1 MTEHTEDNT
10 GHDGGAPADPART
23 GPWGGAEAERDRR
36 PARMREGAAATLGGT
51 AHPALGPGRLAAA
64 LGPGGAG
71 VGTGAGAGAGEGNDR
86 PTMDLAPRQIPV
98 TLSSSSVFP
107 LGTQD
112 VFAMAADL
120 GYDGVEIMVT
130 HNSWSQDAVKLNQ
143 LADRHQMPIHS
154 IHAPT
159 LLFTQQ
165 VWGSAWN
172 KIAKSA
178 ELAREVGAEVVVAHP
193 PFRWQG
199 NYAYG
204 FAEGIREIMDATGV
218 MICVENMYPW
228 RAGGREAKMYLPHW
242 DPISQGYEHV
252 IWDFSHAAIAQMD
265 SLDAF
270 GVLGDRL
277 KHVHLTDGT
286 ANGKDEHL
294 LPGDGDQPVA
304 ASIEYLGET
313 GWDGAVCVEVG
324 TRKTKYAGEREEML
338 IYSLEFARNHLA
350 AGADRAARA
359 GGASGAAERSTTA

>member
-1 MTEHTEDNT
+1 MIEHAEDSEHTESAGNST
-10 GHDGGAPADPART
+10 GHSGGRPADPART
-23 GPWGGAEAERDRR
+23 GPWGGVEAERDCR
-36 PARMREGAAATLGGT
+36 PTGVREGAAAALGGT

-64 LGPGGAG
+64 LEPGRSGAG
-71 VGTGAGAGAGEGNDR
+71 R
-86 PTMDLAPRQIPV
+86 PALDPMTSMDQEPRQVPV

-112 VFAMAADL
+112 VFATAADL
-120 GYDGVEIMVT
+120 GYDGVEVMVT
-130 HNSWSQDAVKLNQ
+130 HNSWSQDAVRLNR
-143 LADRHQMPIHS
+143 LADQHQMPIHS

-199 NYAYG
+199 NYASG

-270 GVLGDRL
+270 AVLGERL

-304 ASIEYLGET
+304 AAIEYLGEI
-313 GWDGAVCVEVG
+313 GWGGAVCVEVG

-350 AGADRAARA
+350 AGAARA
-359 GGASGAAERSTTA
+359 VEAAERSTTA